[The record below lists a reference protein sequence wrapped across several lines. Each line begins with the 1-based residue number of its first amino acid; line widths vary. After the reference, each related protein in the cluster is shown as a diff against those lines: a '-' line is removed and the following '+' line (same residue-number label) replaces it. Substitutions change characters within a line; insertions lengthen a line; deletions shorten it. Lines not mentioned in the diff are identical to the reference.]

1 MNREILKLIENNA
14 RLSAEDIAAALGM
27 DANEVREE
35 LAVMERAG
43 VIRGYKSIIDW
54 GEGEN
59 SNVSA
64 LIELKVVPVAGLGFE
79 EVAER
84 IAKYPSVESVSLM
97 SGVCDL
103 LVTVRGK
110 SFQEVCSFVANEL
123 AVIEGVSSTSTQF
136 VMRKY
141 KEWGVELFG
150 NEDDGRGRISL

>member
-1 MNREILKLIENNA
+1 MNTKILKLIENNA
-14 RLSAEDIAAALGM
+14 RLEARDIAAALAIEE
-27 DANEVREE
+27 DDVKREI
-35 LAVMERAG
+35 AAMERAG
-43 VIRGYKSIIDW
+43 IIRGYKSIIDW
-54 GEGEN
+54 GEADRNE
-59 SNVSA
+59 VSA

-103 LVTVRGK
+103 LVTVKGK

-141 KEWGVELFG
+141 KEWGVELLG
-150 NEDDGRGRISL
+150 NEDDGRSKISL

>member
-1 MNREILKLIENNA
+1 MNTKILKLIENNA
-14 RLSAEDIAAALGM
+14 RLEARDIAAALAI
-27 DANEVREE
+27 DEDDVKREI
-35 LAVMERAG
+35 AAMERAG
-43 VIRGYKSIIDW
+43 IIRGYKSIIDW
-54 GEGEN
+54 GEADRNE
-59 SNVSA
+59 VSA

-103 LVTVRGK
+103 LVTVKGK

-141 KEWGVELFG
+141 KEWGVELLG
-150 NEDDGRGRISL
+150 NEDDGRSKISL

>member
-1 MNREILKLIENNA
+1 MNTKILRLIENNA
-14 RLSAEDIAAALGM
+14 RLSAEDIAAAIGITA
-27 DANEVREE
+27 DEVKAEI
-35 LAVMERAG
+35 AAMEQAG
-43 VIRGYKSIIDW
+43 IIRGYKSIIDW
-54 GEGEN
+54 GETDTNG
-59 SNVSA
+59 VSA

-79 EVAER
+79 EIAER

-110 SFQEVCSFVANEL
+110 GFHEVCSFVANEL

-150 NEDDGRGRISL
+150 NEDDGRGKISL

>member
-1 MNREILKLIENNA
+1 MNTKILKLIENNA
-14 RLSAEDIAAALGM
+14 RLEARDIAAALAI
-27 DANEVREE
+27 DEDDVKREI
-35 LAVMERAG
+35 AAMERAG
-43 VIRGYKSIIDW
+43 IIRGYKSIIDW
-54 GEGEN
+54 GEADRHE
-59 SNVSA
+59 VSA

-103 LVTVRGK
+103 LVTVKGK

-141 KEWGVELFG
+141 KEWGVELLG
-150 NEDDGRGRISL
+150 NEDDGRSKISL